1 MQAMV
6 KILKKTGE
14 KAGAAK
20 ARSEF
25 RIPIAKA
32 ARLIKIR

>member
-1 MQAMV
+1 MV
-6 KILKKTGE
+6 QILKKTGE

-20 ARSEF
+20 ARREF

-32 ARLIKIR
+32 ARLMNNR